1 MMTDNDRFTDELP
14 SNCRS
19 QMETMEN
26 AVRAEDFHVASLSG
40 EPCRKIQELEG
51 RLSQDLGR
59 RISLVAYEDSHR

>member
-19 QMETMEN
+19 QMDAMEH
-26 AVRAEDFHVASLSG
+26 AVRAEDFRVAGLSD
-40 EPCRKIQELEG
+40 ETCRKVQELEG

>member
-51 RLSQDLGR
+51 RLSRDLGR
-59 RISLVAYEDSHR
+59 RISLVAYEDSRR